1 MDDCALCAADSRTA
15 STAPHSDGTKML
27 QQCTPR
33 IKFFHG
39 RLFSDHVSM
48 FGQRCVPC
56 RSQFR
61 ASKSTRFHIS
71 SAPENAMQR
80 HTAVCVPASR
90 RRGMAGAARPA
101 LAFPKPAKACRCV
114 CLRRVHGEAGLAHS
128 QTASLGQRM
137 IFKSANLPSTA
148 QLISRFPPAHRLQ
161 TSCRESLRRISR
173 PSTRGCSCALLR

>member
-1 MDDCALCAADSRTA
+1 MRCGFTRCVNRATF
-15 STAPHSDGTKML
+15 HGIKML
-27 QQCTPR
+27 QQFTKAAGHSGDKQNFRNYFRISTCAFRGEVSSVRAKPR
-33 IKFFHG
+33 DFIS
-39 RLFSDHVSM
+39 R
-48 FGQRCVPC
+48 RCP
-56 RSQFR
+56 
-61 ASKSTRFHIS
+61 K
-71 SAPENAMQR
+71 NATIR
-80 HTAVCVPASR
+80 IIAVYVPAAR

-128 QTASLGQRM
+128 QTTSLGKRK
-137 IFKSANLPSTA
+137 IFKSANLPSA

>member
-1 MDDCALCAADSRTA
+1 MDDCALCAADSRAA
-15 STAPHSDGTKML
+15 STAPHSMASRCSSSLPSRRADSGDKHNFRNYFRISTCAFRGEVSSVRAKPRDFISHA
-27 QQCTPR
+27 TPR
-33 IKFFHG
+33 NI
-39 RLFSDHVSM
+39 
-48 FGQRCVPC
+48 
-56 RSQFR
+56 
-61 ASKSTRFHIS
+61 
-71 SAPENAMQR
+71 
-80 HTAVCVPASR
+80 AVCVPAAR

-128 QTASLGQRM
+128 QTTSLGKRK
-137 IFKSANLPSTA
+137 IFKSANLPSA

>member
-1 MDDCALCAADSRTA
+1 VRCGFTRCVNRATF
-15 STAPHSDGTKML
+15 HGIKML
-27 QQCTPR
+27 QQFTKAAGPLGGQT
-33 IKFFHG
+33 KLSE
-39 RLFSDHVSM
+39 LFSDKHMCAEAKS
-48 FGQRCVPC
+48 VPFE
-56 RSQFR
+56 QN
-61 ASKSTRFHIS
+61 HEIS
-71 SAPENAMQR
+71 YLVGALKNATIR
-80 HTAVCVPASR
+80 IIAVHVPAAR

-128 QTASLGQRM
+128 QTTSLGKRK
-137 IFKSANLPSTA
+137 IFKYANLPSTA

>member
-1 MDDCALCAADSRTA
+1 MDDCAQCAADSRAA
-15 STAPHSDGTKML
+15 STAPHSMASRCSSNLPRRVGPLGGEHKTFGTFGYAHVRSEAKSVPYEQNHEISYL
-27 QQCTPR
+27 VGALRNATLR
-33 IKFFHG
+33 I
-39 RLFSDHVSM
+39 SV
-48 FGQRCVPC
+48 VY
-56 RSQFR
+56 
-61 ASKSTRFHIS
+61 
-71 SAPENAMQR
+71 
-80 HTAVCVPASR
+80 VPAAR

-128 QTASLGQRM
+128 QTTSLGKRK
-137 IFKSANLPSTA
+137 IFKYANLPSTA